1 VPTVSRRIAWA
12 LLLVLFAF
20 RLGFGLCSDLFSE
33 DETQIYLLGLRYHST
48 HAWPYF
54 GPDVVWTQSQIP
66 GALQALLAG
75 LPLDVA
81 AIPEA
86 PYVLINLLSMGAL
99 CLFAS
104 YLSARLPT
112 APRWLIWGWLL
123 TLPWTLNYSTHIMN
137 PGYVLPASLMFFLGF
152 FEAWPPLAIG
162 RVRVPLAHALMGAAI
177 AWIAQVH
184 MSWPLLLPFA
194 GLAFLARLREGPR
207 AAAIAAGAFALGA
220 LATGSVLLPTF
231 LKFGFGLG
239 SGSTGQNLLP
249 HWREPVSTF
258 VKTAA
263 RILSFASLET
273 NRFVASGSSKQII
286 FLWQHLWLVP
296 FAAVVA
302 LVGIV
307 HPVWMALTAL
317 RRRSALRDWP
327 AVRWL
332 TVGTIALVSL
342 SFFFVVQPAQ
352 ARMYYVVAPVAFVYA
367 AYSWT
372 FIDSRWWRRV
382 AAGVLTINVLFQA
395 GLMAA
400 RFPGASLYLDRA
412 LVAQAI
418 DTRQAD
424 VFSHR
429 RPFSRDA
436 SPADLAAV
444 GASAQAPADLEITR
458 ATLSRPILNLT
469 AWTLV
474 IHNRST
480 STAYRDLVCETIYSD
495 GAGRDVD
502 RHQESVWVVIQ
513 PGASEEV
520 QVIDGVTW
528 SPTVTGSEAR
538 IISALAVRP
547 SGR

>member
-1 VPTVSRRIAWA
+1 MSRRRAWLVA
-12 LLLVLFAF
+12 LVALFAF
-20 RLGFGLCSDLFSE
+20 RLAFGLCSDLFSE

-66 GALQALLAG
+66 GGLQALLSG

-81 AIPEA
+81 AVPEA

-137 PGYVLPASLMFFLGF
+137 PGYVLPASLIFFLGF
-152 FEAWPPLAIG
+152 LEAWPPLAIG

-207 AAAIAAGAFALGA
+207 ATAAAVGAFGAGALT
-220 LATGSVLLPTF
+220 TGSVLLPTF
-231 LKFGFGLG
+231 LTFGLGFG
-239 SGSTGQNLLP
+239 SGSTGQNLMP
-249 HWREPVSTF
+249 HWREPISTF

-286 FLWQHLWLVP
+286 FLWQHPWLVP
-296 FAAVVA
+296 LAAVVA
-302 LVGIV
+302 FVGV
-307 HPVWMALTAL
+307 AHPVWMALTAF
-317 RRRSALRDWP
+317 RRRSAVRDWS
-327 AVRWL
+327 AVRGL
-332 TVGTIALVSL
+332 TVGTIALVSV

-372 FIDSRWWRRV
+372 FIDSPRWRQV
-382 AAGVLTINVLFQA
+382 AAGVLAINVLFQF
-395 GLMAA
+395 GLMLA

-412 LVAQAI
+412 LVARAI
-418 DTRQAD
+418 ERRQPD

-429 RPFSRDA
+429 RAYSRDA
-436 SPADLAAV
+436 SPEDLSAV
-444 GASAQAPADLEITR
+444 SASAQAPMDLEITR
-458 ATLSRPILNLT
+458 ATLSRPVLNLT
-469 AWTLV
+469 TWTLV

-480 STAYRDLVCETIYSD
+480 STAYRDLVCETTYSN
-495 GAGRDVD
+495 GAGHLVEQ
-502 RHQESVWVVIQ
+502 HQESVWVVIQ
-513 PGASEEV
+513 PGASKEV
-520 QVIDGVTW
+520 EVVDGVSW
-528 SPTVTGSEAR
+528 LPEFAGSQAR
-538 IISALAVRP
+538 IISALAVQP
-547 SGR
+547 VGR

>member
-1 VPTVSRRIAWA
+1 MSRRLLWVVA
-12 LLLVLFAF
+12 LVALFGF
-20 RLGFGLCSDLFSE
+20 RLAFGLCSDLFSE
-33 DETQIYLLGLRYHST
+33 DETQIYLLGLRYHAT
-48 HAWPYF
+48 HSWPYF

-66 GALQALLAG
+66 GGLQALLAG

-162 RVRVPLAHALMGAAI
+162 RVRVPVAHALMGAAI

-207 AAAIAAGAFALGA
+207 AVAIAAGAFALGA
-220 LATGSVLLPTF
+220 IATGSVLLPTF
-231 LKFGFGLG
+231 LTFGLGLG
-239 SGSTGQNLLP
+239 SGSTGQNFMP
-249 HWREPVSTF
+249 HWREPISTF
-258 VKTAA
+258 AKTAA

-286 FLWQHLWLVP
+286 FLWQHPWLVP
-296 FAAVVA
+296 VAAVVA
-302 LVGIV
+302 FVGIA
-307 HPVWMALTAL
+307 HPVWMALTAF
-317 RRRSALRDWP
+317 RRRSPLRDWST
-327 AVRWL
+327 VRWL

-372 FIDSRWWRRV
+372 FLDSPAWRRV
-382 AAGVLTINVLFQA
+382 AGAVLTINVLFQT
-395 GLMAA
+395 GLMVA

-412 LVAQAI
+412 LVARAI
-418 DTRQAD
+418 ETRQSD
-424 VFSHR
+424 IFSHR
-429 RPFSRDA
+429 RSFSRDP
-436 SPADLAAV
+436 SPEDLAAV

-458 ATLSRPILNLT
+458 ATLSKPVLNLT

-474 IHNRST
+474 IHNRSAG
-480 STAYRDLVCETIYSD
+480 TAYRDLVCETTYSD
-495 GAGRDVD
+495 GAGREVA

-513 PGASEEV
+513 PGASADV

-528 SPTVTGSEAR
+528 SQAIAGSEAR
-538 IISALAVRP
+538 IISALAVKP
-547 SGR
+547 AGR

>member
-1 VPTVSRRIAWA
+1 MTRRRVWVVA
-12 LLLVLFAF
+12 LLAAFAF
-20 RLGFGLCSDLFSE
+20 RLAFGLCSDLFSE
-33 DETQIYLLGLRYHST
+33 DETQIYLLGLRYHAT

-66 GALQALLAG
+66 GGLQALLSG

-162 RVRVPLAHALMGAAI
+162 RVRVPVAHALMGAAI

-194 GLAFLARLREGPR
+194 GLAFLARLREGPW
-207 AAAIAAGAFALGA
+207 ALALAAGAFSLGA
-220 LATGSVLLPTF
+220 LITGSVLLPTF
-231 LKFGFGLG
+231 LAFGLALG
-239 SGSTGQNLLP
+239 SGSTGQNLMP
-249 HWREPVSTF
+249 HWREPISTF

-296 FAAVVA
+296 LAAIVA
-302 LVGIV
+302 CVGIA
-307 HPVWMALTAL
+307 HPVWMALTAF
-317 RRRSALRDWP
+317 RRRSMLRDWS

-332 TVGTIALVSL
+332 TVGTIVLVSL
-342 SFFFVVQPAQ
+342 SFYFVVQPAQ

-372 FIDSRWWRRV
+372 FFDSPRWRRG
-382 AAGVLTINVLFQA
+382 AGGGRTINVLFQA
-395 GLMAA
+395 ALMLA

-418 DTRQAD
+418 EAREPD

-429 RPFSRDA
+429 RPFARDA
-436 SPADLAAV
+436 SPQDLAAV
-444 GASAQAPADLEITR
+444 GASAQAPADLDITR
-458 ATLSRPILNLT
+458 ATLTRPVLNLT

-474 IHNRST
+474 IYNRST
-480 STAYRDLVCETIYSD
+480 STAYRDLVCETTYTD
-495 GAGRDVD
+495 GAGRAVEQ
-502 RHQESVWVVIQ
+502 HQESVWVVIQ
-513 PGASEEV
+513 PGASAEV
-520 QVIDGVTW
+520 QVVDGITW
-528 SPTVTGSEAR
+528 SPAITGSQAR
-538 IISALAVRP
+538 IISALAVKP
-547 SGR
+547 AGR